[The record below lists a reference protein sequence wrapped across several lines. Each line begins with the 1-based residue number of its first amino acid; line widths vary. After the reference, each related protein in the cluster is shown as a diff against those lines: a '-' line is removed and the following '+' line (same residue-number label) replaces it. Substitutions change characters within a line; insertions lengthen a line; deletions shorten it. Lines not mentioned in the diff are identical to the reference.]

1 MSQVYELGS
10 SSDSTELEEGEIIQS
25 ADIELVCVNQE
36 DLKII
41 EAEGKIIHVNNFQNL
56 Y

>member
-1 MSQVYELGS
+1 MMSQVYELGS
-10 SSDSTELEEGEIIQS
+10 SSDPTELEEGEIIQS

-41 EAEGKIIHVNNFQNL
+41 EAEGKIKHDNNFRSL
-56 Y
+56 